1 MPERVNLI
9 KIKYIDQRFGLGC
22 KLKTKDYRWVIDMR
36 REKLMAK
43 IEGQELDEDLVIP
56 LIRVSFLNA
65 AYVMQLDKGL
75 ENLG

>member
-9 KIKYIDQRFGLGC
+9 KIKYVDQRFGLEC
-22 KLKTKDYRWVIDMR
+22 KLKMEDYRRVVGMR
-36 REKLMAK
+36 REKIMAK
-43 IEGQELDEDLVIP
+43 IEGREPEEDLVIP
-56 LIRVSFLNA
+56 LIRISFPNA

>member
-1 MPERVNLI
+1 
-9 KIKYIDQRFGLGC
+9 
-22 KLKTKDYRWVIDMR
+22 MR